1 MLFSKGWSVFEFE
14 FRRTLTW
21 RRSLMAFALAMFPAF
36 MFALVQFQGAHLERN
51 DRGEIGMFILIPGVT
66 CVMGLLLWATG
77 TIHTELEERTWAY
90 LAMRPVGRGTILV
103 GKYLAAVAWTVLCAS
118 TSLALCFAILLTHD
132 GVLAPA
138 PALAAL
144 VVIAAA
150 AYGAVF
156 TLLGVVFPNR
166 AMVAAVAYTALMEGV
181 VPWLPAAI
189 ARFSVFYHL
198 RCLFALWLLE
208 NPSGHGSDFDAIFFG
223 TMPAWQHVALLFGFS
238 AALLTIATVVLS
250 RRQLILSVD
259 G

>member
-1 MLFSKGWSVFEFE
+1 MQFSKIGTVFEFE

-21 RRSLMAFALAMFPAF
+21 WRSLMALALAMFPVCMVAI
-36 MFALVQFQGAHLERN
+36 VQLQGAHLERD
-51 DRGEIGMFILIPGVT
+51 DRAEIALFLLIPGVT
-66 CVMGLLLWATG
+66 CVMGLLLWATAA
-77 TIHTELEERTWAY
+77 INTELEERTWAY

-103 GKYLAAVAWTVLCAS
+103 GKYLSAVAWTILCAM
-118 TSLALCFAILLTHD
+118 TSLVLCFAILLACGD
-132 GVLAPA
+132 APTSA

-144 VVIAAA
+144 VVVSTA

-156 TLLGVVFPNR
+156 TLIGVLFPTR

-198 RCLFALWLLE
+198 RCLFAQWLLE
-208 NPSGHGSDFDAIFFG
+208 NPSGNGPEFDAIFFG
-223 TMPAWQHVALLFGFS
+223 TMPGWQHLALLFGLI